1 MKRFWIKL
9 MAALPL
15 GNATVLIE
23 NGKASRRRGKL
34 PATLLSELSD
44 VAASNGIRYAC
55 LHERGTRGTGFRLRL
70 FGVPAGLRQ
79 RFRNVW
85 GANRR

>member
-1 MKRFWIKL
+1 MKRFWIKM

-15 GNATVLIE
+15 GNTTVLIE
-23 NGKASRRRGKL
+23 SGKALRKRGKL

-44 VAASNGIRYAC
+44 VAASNDVRHAC
-55 LHERGTRGTGFRLRL
+55 LHERDTRATGFKLRM
-70 FGVPAGLRQ
+70 FGVPADLHQ

-85 GANRR
+85 AANRQ

>member
-9 MAALPL
+9 IAALPL

-23 NGKASRRRGKL
+23 DGRSLARRGKP

-44 VAASNGIRYAC
+44 VAASNGIRHAC
-55 LHERGTRGTGFRLRL
+55 LHERGTRGTGFRLRM

-85 GANRR
+85 AANRR